1 VASSRSN
8 DKAGLRAVAAV
19 TGRIAVVV
27 VMAALATLT
36 SGCLQMYLKKDPVP
50 VAVAPPPAP
59 PSPRQAAT
67 GSLWREDVSNN
78 YLFADVKARF
88 PGDLLTIVI
97 TEDASGSN
105 DADTSTS
112 TETEVFASLEQFFGL
127 PQQLAGKN
135 PTIDPTQLVKAS
147 TQRTWDGEGA
157 TNRKGKLS
165 ARMTAKVV
173 SISPTGNLWI
183 QGDKVV
189 AVNREDQ
196 HIVVNGWVRPEDI
209 DAQNQVLSTRLA
221 DARIDYYGNGVV
233 GRRQR
238 EGWGLFLFDLVWPF

>member
-1 VASSRSN
+1 MASCWCSVKPAR
-8 DKAGLRAVAAV
+8 VAAV
-19 TGRIAVVV
+19 VL
-27 VMAALATLT
+27 AALATLT
-36 SGCLQMYLKKDPVP
+36 SGCVHMYLKPDPVP
-50 VAVAPPPAP
+50 VTEPPPPPP
-59 PSPRQAAT
+59 PSPRAAAT
-67 GSLWREDVSNN
+67 GSLWREDVSAN

-88 PGDLLTIVI
+88 PGDLLTILI
-97 TEDASGSN
+97 TEDSFGSN

-127 PQQLAGKN
+127 PQELQENN
-135 PTIDPTQLVKAS
+135 PDINPAALVKAS
-147 TQRTWDGEGA
+147 TARTWDGEGR

-165 ARMTAKVV
+165 ARMTAKVL

-196 HIVVNGWVRPEDI
+196 HIVVQGWVRPEDV

-221 DARIDYYGNGVV
+221 DAHIDYYGNGVV